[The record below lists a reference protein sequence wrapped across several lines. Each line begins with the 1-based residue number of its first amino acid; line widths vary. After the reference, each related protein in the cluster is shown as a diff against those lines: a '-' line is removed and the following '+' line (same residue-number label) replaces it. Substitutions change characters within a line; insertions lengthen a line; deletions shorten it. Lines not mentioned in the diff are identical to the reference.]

1 MSTSV
6 AQVAEA
12 ASRAQWAA
20 LVGFA
25 QEICDQPVDPQHR
38 AWILLA
44 SESFQVHPAILETVY
59 LVERY
64 HRPWF
69 WRMAEATVM
78 LLHYVMSRLL
88 GLPLPDY
95 SIGICQIKPS
105 ALHRARMCGRS
116 SNAYPQHTRVR
127 DMFCLRD
134 LMNLLSTRQNIFAAA
149 EVLSYEL
156 RNTPVRA
163 RLGREVAETLVQN
176 HFGLG
181 SWAESNWVDLADL
194 LFLVISALNERS
206 HSSSSTAR
214 CRPPRGVS

>member
-20 LVGFA
+20 LACFA
-25 QEICDQPVDPQHR
+25 RDICDQPLDPRHR
-38 AWILLA
+38 RWILLA

-69 WRMAEATVM
+69 WRMAEATVT
-78 LLHYVMSRLL
+78 LLHYVMSRLF

-105 ALHRARMCGRS
+105 ALHRARMCRS
-116 SNAYPQHTRVR
+116 SGKTYPQQTQVR

-134 LMNLLSTRQNIFAAA
+134 LMNLLSTRLSIFAAA
-149 EVLSYEL
+149 EVLAYEL
-156 RNTPVRA
+156 RNMPDRA
-163 RLGREVAETLVQN
+163 GLGREVAEGLAEN

-181 SWAESNWVDLADL
+181 SWPESNWVDLADL
-194 LFLVISALNERS
+194 LFLVISGIDERS
-206 HSSSSTAR
+206 H
-214 CRPPRGVS
+214 